1 MARPSTRPILVVEDD
16 PDSCAM
22 LTAFL
27 EFDGLGVVTAS
38 NGREAYNLACQH
50 HPSVILLDLMMPVMT
65 GEEFRK
71 AQLANTDIRGIPV
84 VVVSAH
90 HQAARIAQRMKAE
103 ACLTKPV
110 DFDVLTDT
118 LHRIMGRQGRE

>member
-22 LTAFL
+22 LTTFL
-27 EFDGLGVVTAS
+27 ECDGLGVVTAS
-38 NGREAYNLACQH
+38 NGREAYNIACQH
-50 HPSVILLDLMMPVMT
+50 HPCIILLDLILPIMT
-65 GEEFRK
+65 GEEFRR
-71 AQLANTDIRGIPV
+71 AEPANTDIRGIPV

-110 DFDVLTDT
+110 DFDVLTNT
-118 LHRIMGRQGRE
+118 LHRIMERQGPE